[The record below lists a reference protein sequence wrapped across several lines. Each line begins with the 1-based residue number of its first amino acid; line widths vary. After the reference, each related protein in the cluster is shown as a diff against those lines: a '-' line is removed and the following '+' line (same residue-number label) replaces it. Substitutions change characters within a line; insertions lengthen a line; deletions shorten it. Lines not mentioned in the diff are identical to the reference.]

1 MKFNVTKDGS
11 ILKIELSGKL
21 DATNAPE
28 LEQSITKEL
37 STATE
42 VIFDV
47 KELEYI
53 SSAGLR
59 VILKAKHA
67 VDNTSVINASAEVY
81 DIFEM
86 TGFSEMMSVSK
97 KYRELSVEGCE
108 VIGKGYCG
116 TVYRISKD
124 TIVKVYQPKM
134 TLVDINREREL
145 ARKAF
150 VLGIPTAIPYDV
162 VKVGENFGSVFELL
176 EAETLQKRII
186 NDMEHIDDYI
196 AQYIKVLKTIHGN
209 EVKPGELYNKKTTML
224 EYASSIQNHLDK
236 ETGEKLIN
244 LINNIK
250 EDNHLIHG
258 DYHIKNIMVQNNEP
272 FIIDMDT
279 LSMGSPIFELGF
291 MYSCYQAYQEIDRAN
306 GKEFFGIDQDVLDY
320 IYNKSMDMYF
330 EGKSKEYIAEVIK
343 KARILSYTQ
352 LLDRFIKNND
362 HPEEIKLFKK
372 EITELVSEIDDL
384 NI

>member
-1 MKFNVTKDGS
+1 MEFNVNKNCNVLTIS
-11 ILKIELSGKL
+11 LSGKL
-21 DATNAPE
+21 DAMSAPA
-28 LEQSITKEL
+28 LEESISKQL
-37 STATE
+37 SSVSE

-47 KELEYI
+47 KDLEYI

-59 VILKAKHA
+59 VVLKAKHT
-67 VDNTSVINASAEVY
+67 VDNTKVINANAEVF

-97 KYRELSVEGCE
+97 KYRELSVDGCE
-108 VIGKGYCG
+108 IIGKGYCG
-116 TVYRISKD
+116 TVYRLSKD

-134 TLVDINREREL
+134 TLEDINRERDL

-176 EAETLQKRII
+176 EAETLQKRIL
-186 NDMEHIDDYI
+186 NDMDHLDDYI
-196 AQYIKVLKTIHGN
+196 AQYIKVLKTIHAN
-209 EVKPGELYNKKTTML
+209 QVKPGELYNKKATML
-224 EYASSIQNHLDK
+224 EYALSIKGQLDQRI
-236 ETGEKLIN
+236 GDKLVE

-250 EDNHLIHG
+250 DDNHLIHG
-258 DYHIKNIMVQNNEP
+258 DYHIKNIMIQNGEP

-320 IYNKSMDMYF
+320 IYKKSMDIYF
-330 EGKSKEYIAEVIK
+330 EGKPKEYIEEIIK

-372 EITELVSEIDDL
+372 EITELIDEVKDL